1 MLVERSSDAW
11 YPPDAIQAFRCHV
24 AEALAEG
31 WDVVLV
37 AYDDD
42 VPEDH
47 AFISAAVVATS
58 GRIRVDIS
66 RHAGSDTV
74 LVRFGDSD
82 PVPFED
88 LAVAKGELDR
98 KHLVELSS
106 VDDPNDAR
114 LLKPLVCLHRVLEI
128 LRDWRDQLHKD
139 LHPENSEV
147 AARLQRISDEVAAG
161 LFRSVDP

>member
-11 YPPDAIQAFRCHV
+11 CPPDAIQAFRCHV
-24 AEALAEG
+24 AEILAEG

-37 AYDDD
+37 AYNDD
-42 VPEDH
+42 VPENH

-74 LVRFGDSD
+74 LVRFGECD

-98 KHLVELSS
+98 NELVERSS
-106 VDDPNDAR
+106 ADDTNDPR
-114 LLKPLVCLHRVLEI
+114 LLKPLVRLHRVLEL
-128 LRDWRDQLHKD
+128 LREWRDQLHKD
-139 LHPENSEV
+139 LHPDNSTVAAQLQRVSDEV
-147 AARLQRISDEVAAG
+147 AARL
-161 LFRSVDP
+161 FRSVGL

>member
-1 MLVERSSDAW
+1 MLVERSSNAW
-11 YPPDAIQAFRCHV
+11 YPPDAIQAFHLHV
-24 AEALAEG
+24 AETLAEG

-42 VPEDH
+42 VPDSH

-74 LVRFGDSD
+74 LVRFGESD

-88 LAVAKGELDR
+88 LAVVKGELDR
-98 KHLVELSS
+98 NELVELSS
-106 VDDPNDAR
+106 TDDPKDPR
-114 LLKPLVCLHRVLEI
+114 LLKPLVRLQRVLEL
-128 LRDWRDQLHKD
+128 LREWRDQLHKD
-139 LHPENSEV
+139 LHPDNSKVAAQLQRVSDEV
-147 AARLQRISDEVAAG
+147 AARL
-161 LFRSVDP
+161 FRSADL